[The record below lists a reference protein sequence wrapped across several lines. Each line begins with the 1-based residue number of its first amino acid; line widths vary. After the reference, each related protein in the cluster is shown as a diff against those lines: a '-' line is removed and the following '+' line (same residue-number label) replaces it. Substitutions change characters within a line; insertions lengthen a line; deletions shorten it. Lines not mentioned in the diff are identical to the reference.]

1 MYPCRLHEHAPDAR
15 CPHASKIL
23 CCRQGVGSR
32 IARQLLLCVV
42 GGFDMQAT
50 AVKAPISVLSRP
62 SEKSV
67 FRLRI
72 FWNPRPRAETF
83 HQSLHAVNIAQ
94 AGIQPDSETPC
105 QPSVTHPVGKDVGE
119 CCILIFC
126 AIVCA
131 EVAELAALAFA
142 PPGPPSQIVFRGQP
156 A

>member
-15 CPHASKIL
+15 CPHASEIL
-23 CCRQGVGSR
+23 CCRQGVGSK

-42 GGFDMQAT
+42 GDFEMQAT

-72 FWNPRPRAETF
+72 FWNPRPRVETF
-83 HQSLHAVNIAQ
+83 HQSLHSVNIAQ

-119 CCILIFC
+119 LGI
-126 AIVCA
+126 
-131 EVAELAALAFA
+131 
-142 PPGPPSQIVFRGQP
+142 RGTERIMVTQFYLM
-156 A
+156 